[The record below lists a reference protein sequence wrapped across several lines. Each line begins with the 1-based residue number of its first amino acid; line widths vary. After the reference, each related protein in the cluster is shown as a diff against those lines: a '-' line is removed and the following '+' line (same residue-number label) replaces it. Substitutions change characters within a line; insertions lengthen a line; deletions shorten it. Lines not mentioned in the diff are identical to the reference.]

1 MVKMLNVKQEKFI
14 QGIINGL
21 SQRQAYKEAYGVKY
35 KDESIDS
42 KASTLFNSGKVQ
54 ERYQELLKELKSK
67 AIMSAEER
75 MIWLT
80 EVINN
85 IQKEDIYVTNS
96 EGEEI
101 KVGSKAANLNEKM
114 KALDILNK
122 MSGEYIEKLK
132 IGNEDD
138 NKPFEVNINVVK

>member
-1 MVKMLNVKQEKFI
+1 MLNVKQEKFVQNLI
-14 QGIINGL
+14 KGM
-21 SQRQAYKEAYGVKY
+21 SQREAYKDAYDATY

-42 KASTLFNSGKVQ
+42 KASTLFNSEKVQ
-54 ERYQELLKELKSK
+54 ERYQELLGELKSA

-80 EVINN
+80 ELIKN
-85 IQKEDIYVTNS
+85 IQKEEIYTTNS
-96 EGEEI
+96 KGKEI
-101 KVGSKAANLNEKM
+101 KIGSKQANLSEKM
-114 KALDILNK
+114 KAIDILNK

>member
-1 MVKMLNVKQEKFI
+1 MRTMLNVKQEKFV
-14 QGIINGL
+14 QGIIKGL

-54 ERYQELLKELKSK
+54 ERYQELLKELKSN

-80 EVINN
+80 EVITG
-85 IQKEDIYVTNS
+85 IQKDVAYYGD
-96 EGEEI
+96 GEHREREPYL
-101 KVGSKAANLNEKM
+101 SDKM
-114 KALDILNK
+114 KAMDILNK

>member
-1 MVKMLNVKQEKFI
+1 MIKMLNVKQEKYVQNLI
-14 QGIINGL
+14 KGM
-21 SQRQAYKEAYGVKY
+21 SQREAYKDAYGAKY

-42 KASTLFNSGKVQ
+42 KASTLFNSEKVQ
-54 ERYQELLKELKSK
+54 ERYQELLKELKSN

-80 EVINN
+80 EVIKN
-85 IQKEDIYVTNS
+85 IQKEDIYVTNA

-114 KALDILNK
+114 KAMDILNK

-138 NKPFEVNINVVK
+138 NKPFEVNINVVR

>member
-1 MVKMLNVKQEKFI
+1 M
-14 QGIINGL
+14 
-21 SQRQAYKEAYGVKY
+21 SQRQAYKEAYNATYADKDIDNKASKLFN
-35 KDESIDS
+35 KDE
-42 KASTLFNSGKVQ
+42 VQ
-54 ERYQELLKELKSK
+54 TRYQELLGELKSS

-80 EVINN
+80 EVIKN
-85 IQKEDIYVTNS
+85 IQKEDIYVTNA

-114 KALDILNK
+114 KAMDILNK